1 MSTKLKI
8 YLKAIIFGGVIF
20 AALLLFFTIGAKK
33 MPPLTGWLQNF
44 ALSQQVKSAPPIA
57 FRDEKGNEKN
67 VSDFQGR
74 VLLVNF
80 WATWCAPC
88 IRELPSL
95 ARLQAQKGGRNFT
108 VLAVSADLKG
118 ASVAKPFLKRHGLEK
133 LPLYLDPEMAFA
145 RAFGVKS
152 LPTTILIDKKGNVVG
167 SLAGLA
173 EWDSAEVAALIDFF
187 RNR

>member
-1 MSTKLKI
+1 
-8 YLKAIIFGGVIF
+8 
-20 AALLLFFTIGAKK
+20 
-33 MPPLTGWLQNF
+33 MPPLTGWMQNF
-44 ALSQQVKSAPPIA
+44 TLNQQVKPAPPIA
-57 FRDEKGNEKN
+57 FRDENGNEKN
-67 VSDFQGR
+67 VSDFRGQ
-74 VLLVNF
+74 VLLINF

-95 ARLQAQKGGRNFT
+95 ERLQARKGGRDFS

-118 ASVAKPFLKRHGLEK
+118 ATVAKPFLKRHGLEK
-133 LPLYLDPEMAFA
+133 LPLYLDPEMNFA

-152 LPTTILIDKKGNVVG
+152 LPTTILIDKQGNFIG

-173 EWDSAEVAALIDFF
+173 EWDSSEAAALIDFF